1 MDIVSLENKIQEHLK
16 SNNFTYVF
24 NDILYQGMSQF
35 NKKEITV
42 FDENNKKYIV
52 YKINNN
58 NNLTKIREYKSKE
71 G

>member
-1 MDIVSLENKIQEHLK
+1 MDIVSLENKIQEDLK

-58 NNLTKIREYKSKE
+58 NLTKTREYESKE

>member
-1 MDIVSLENKIQEHLK
+1 MDIVSLENKIQEDIK

-58 NNLTKIREYKSKE
+58 NLTKTREYKSKE

>member
-1 MDIVSLENKIQEHLK
+1 MDIVSLENKIQEVLK
-16 SNNFTYVF
+16 SNNFTYIF

-58 NNLTKIREYKSKE
+58 NLTKIREYKSKDS
-71 G
+71 